1 MCYGM
6 GCPFEDDLGEC
17 KCGVEQ
23 QCYMEKIK
31 KEKQEERVY
40 QEFVEII
47 LEQKNTFYCPYCNS
61 SYLEFNKE
69 DNLFTCEHCGQIYDL
84 EDLTKAYYEELSK
97 LSEKREGVEADID
110 TVDYLLRKLHLK
122 SA

>member
-47 LEQKNTFYCPYCNS
+47 LEQKNIFYCPYCNS

-69 DNLFTCEHCGQIYDL
+69 DNLFTVRTLWANLRPRRPY
-84 EDLTKAYYEELSK
+84 KS
-97 LSEKREGVEADID
+97 
-110 TVDYLLRKLHLK
+110 LL
-122 SA
+122 